1 MDGPS
6 HSTSHSGLAGPSY
19 PQTATKLLGLHK
31 LLPTIHPLLRED
43 CQTHDGPPKG
53 RESRNETP
61 PGTTSTVG
69 PNLIKVGQIRRFV
82 VRAACK
88 TRLAAGK
95 EYLLMGRD
103 GETRDSNDRPQ
114 YLLDKNSWIEELPDP
129 RRCKATQYRNTCSH
143 LESFTTSFGINGC
156 RI

>member
-1 MDGPS
+1 MNFACYSPRV
-6 HSTSHSGLAGPSY
+6 HYAFLVRV
-19 PQTATKLLGLHK
+19 Q
-31 LLPTIHPLLRED
+31 
-43 CQTHDGPPKG
+43 
-53 RESRNETP
+53 RESQESAFRVYEVKIKEP
-61 PGTTSTVG
+61 LQFTTDSRIAVE
-69 PNLIKVGQIRRFV
+69 QIRRFV

-114 YLLDKNSWIEELPDP
+114 YLLDKNSWIEELPDS
-129 RRCKATQYRNTCSH
+129 RRCKATQYRNTCGQ